1 MTHIF
6 LPADI
11 LDISLLAIVSLY
23 SDAGISQEQAQMSTV
38 CFKFGGLIMPQFY
51 HVFACFIL
59 TPRLKGY
66 KFICNTNNSHL
77 ACLLVN
83 TKLPL

>member
-11 LDISLLAIVSLY
+11 LDISLLAIVSLN
-23 SDAGISQEQAQMSTV
+23 SDAGISPEQAQISTV
-38 CFKFGGLIMPQFY
+38 CFKFGGLIKPQFY

-59 TPRLKGY
+59 ATRLRD
-66 KFICNTNNSHL
+66 T
-77 ACLLVN
+77 
-83 TKLPL
+83 